1 MAKCTVAVVGR
12 PNVGKSTFF
21 NKIAGERISI
31 VEDTPGV
38 TRDRIYCDV
47 EWNGR
52 NMLFIDTGGIEPS
65 TENTLLR
72 QMRDQA
78 LIAIGSAD
86 VIIFMTELGVGVT
99 AADREIASM
108 LKKSRKPIIVA
119 VNKVDTIGEVPAG
132 FYEFYELGFDDVIPV
147 SSVHGTGTGDILDK
161 VIEYLPAE
169 TVNPEEEGAI
179 RVAVIGK
186 PNAGKSSIIN
196 RITGEDRAIVSDIPG
211 TTRDAID
218 SFVENK
224 HGKYIF
230 VDTAGIRRS
239 SKVEDRI
246 EKYSVIRANSAVE
259 KADVCLVMVDA
270 NEGVTAQDERI
281 AGLAHN
287 SGKSSIIVINKWDSL
302 EKDNSSVNNFKKN
315 VYTAL
320 GYMRYAPVAFV
331 SALTGQRVDKLY
343 PMINEIHAN
352 ANRRITTGLLNDFL
366 SEVTSRVQPP
376 SDKGRRLRIYYMTQT
391 GVCPPTFVLFCND
404 AELFHFSYQRYIE
417 NCLREA
423 FDFSGTPIRFV
434 IKQKGENPKGVS
446 I

>member
-52 NMLFIDTGGIEPS
+52 QMLFIDTGGIEPS
-65 TENTLLR
+65 TESTILK

-86 VIIFMTELGVGVT
+86 VIIFMTELHTGVT

-119 VNKVDTIGEVPAG
+119 VNKVETVGAGPAG
-132 FYEFYELGFDDVIPV
+132 FYAVYELGFEDVIPV
-147 SSVHGTGTGDILDK
+147 SSVHGTGTGDILDL
-161 VIEYLPAE
+161 VISYLPE
-169 TVNPEEEGAI
+169 EIENPEEEGAI

-196 RITGEDRAIVSDIPG
+196 RITGEERAIVSDIPG

-246 EKYSVIRANSAVE
+246 EKFSVIRANAAVE

-287 SGKSSIIVINKWDSL
+287 SGKASVIVINKWDSL
-302 EKDNSSVNNFKKN
+302 EKDNSSVKNFEKN

-320 GYMRYAPVAFV
+320 AYMRYAPVAFV
-331 SALTGQRVDKLY
+331 SAKTGQRVEKLY
-343 PMINEIHAN
+343 PLINQIYEN

-366 SEVTSRVQPP
+366 ADVTARVQPP

-391 GVCPPTFVLFCND
+391 GVTPPTFVLFCND

-423 FDFSGTPIRFV
+423 FDFSGTPIKLV
-434 IKQKGENPKGVS
+434 IKQKGENPKS